1 MKPVN
6 DFTPAFIRALILK
19 TPPEQR
25 NPNRNPRNNRKKQ
38 DREKRLALVER
49 LEEAEKQHD
58 FYTNLYRQYSAD
70 LLKMSLYIRKVITT
84 PKIREYLEQR
94 HSSTLTEMNTIVM
107 ESQ

>member
-1 MKPVN
+1 M
-6 DFTPAFIRALILK
+6 
-19 TPPEQR
+19 PPEQR
-25 NPNRNPRNNRKKQ
+25 IPNRNPRRNNAKL
-38 DREKRLALVER
+38 DREKRLALVDR

-84 PKIREYLEQR
+84 PKIREYLEQH
-94 HSSTLTEMNTIVM
+94 HSSALGEMNAIVM